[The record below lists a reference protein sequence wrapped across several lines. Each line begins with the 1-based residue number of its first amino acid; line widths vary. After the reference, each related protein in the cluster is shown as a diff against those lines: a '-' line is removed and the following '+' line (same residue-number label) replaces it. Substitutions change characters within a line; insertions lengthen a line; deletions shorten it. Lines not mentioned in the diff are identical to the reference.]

1 VKIVNKSG
9 VDYQRH
15 SKKVLSVGQK
25 AMEDFDRAQR
35 LTRRR
40 LKAERYE
47 KRHPEELVKEENE
60 IFQRVLGYVPKRVDR
75 CIEGNT
81 WTVSGHEVPDID
93 EEHVMRRNEVI

>member
-15 SKKVLSVGQK
+15 SKKVL
-25 AMEDFDRAQR
+25 AQR

-93 EEHVMRRNEVI
+93 EEHVMRRSEVI